1 MENKNEENEEIAEFW
16 GQPWEKLYPI
26 RRGSEEYSIHVKQDF
41 EYSNY
46 EKDTEKES
54 FSEYFTRA

>member
-26 RRGSEEYSIHVKQDF
+26 RRGSEEYFV
-41 EYSNY
+41 
-46 EKDTEKES
+46 
-54 FSEYFTRA
+54 